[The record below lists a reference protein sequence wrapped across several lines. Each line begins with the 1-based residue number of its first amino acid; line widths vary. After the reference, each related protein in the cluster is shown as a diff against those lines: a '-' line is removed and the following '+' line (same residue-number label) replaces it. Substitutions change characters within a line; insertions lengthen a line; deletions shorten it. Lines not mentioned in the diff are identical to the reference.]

1 MKLAI
6 VGQGAAGLFLALNIA
21 SKDSKHKIDI
31 TLIDKNI
38 NPGRKLY
45 VTGNGRCNLANK
57 VVDRYSYNDQLATRL
72 TSETDYIKMVA
83 FLRNLGMG
91 TRVID
96 NLVYPYSLNA
106 PAFVDNLINLL
117 KSYKVKF
124 INKTEVLEYSLLN
137 DAISIKTNSKSL
149 LFDKVVFTTGGKS
162 HKVFGSDG
170 SFFEVLKKHKYK
182 IEPLKVGLAPIKVL
196 ENVKPIENERLKCIS
211 TLLIDGH
218 QSYKENGE
226 VLFKKDGLSGI
237 CIFNISSMIAR
248 DPGFKEAKIYL
259 DLFPDLPNSTLL
271 SQFEKDN
278 QVSKYNFLEGY
289 FTKNMAEYIRKF
301 SKCKNLMQFDET
313 ELKKIVNFVK
323 NMEFTYQST
332 YSFDD
337 SQVTIGGINLKE
349 INENFESTRE
359 KNIYFIG
366 EILDLDGLCG
376 GYNLMLCF
384 AEAKKLSDY
393 LISIK

>member
-57 VVDRYSYNDQLATRL
+57 VVDRYSYNDQFATRL

-162 HKVFGSDG
+162 
-170 SFFEVLKKHKYK
+170 
-182 IEPLKVGLAPIKVL
+182 
-196 ENVKPIENERLKCIS
+196 
-211 TLLIDGH
+211 
-218 QSYKENGE
+218 
-226 VLFKKDGLSGI
+226 
-237 CIFNISSMIAR
+237 
-248 DPGFKEAKIYL
+248 
-259 DLFPDLPNSTLL
+259 
-271 SQFEKDN
+271 
-278 QVSKYNFLEGY
+278 
-289 FTKNMAEYIRKF
+289 
-301 SKCKNLMQFDET
+301 
-313 ELKKIVNFVK
+313 
-323 NMEFTYQST
+323 
-332 YSFDD
+332 
-337 SQVTIGGINLKE
+337 
-349 INENFESTRE
+349 
-359 KNIYFIG
+359 
-366 EILDLDGLCG
+366 
-376 GYNLMLCF
+376 
-384 AEAKKLSDY
+384 
-393 LISIK
+393 